1 MAGNLLPLFQESS
14 SLIFLFG
21 SYLYYN
27 TLSIPFVHLPLM
39 ERKVICGL
47 WICRYKMGPS
57 CLFRIR
63 ESKNMKHEV
72 FLQDAL
78 GFEVKNWERPI
89 FHLTK
94 ICKYENVIVLQ
105 EIFLVHLYNMYSKY
119 RVIFTSYTEESIS
132 LPYSYPFLIYIYI
145 NIIRSAV
152 IRVQNIEI

>member
-1 MAGNLLPLFQESS
+1 MAVNLLPLFQESS

-27 TLSIPFVHLPLM
+27 ALSIPFVHLPLM

-47 WICRYKMGPS
+47 WICRYKICPS
-57 CLFRIR
+57 GLFRIR
-63 ESKNMKHEV
+63 ESKDMKHEV

-78 GFEVKNWERPI
+78 GFEVKNWERTI
-89 FHLTK
+89 FHPTK
-94 ICKYENVIVLQ
+94 ICKFENAIVLQ

-132 LPYSYPFLIYIYI
+132 LAYSYPFLMCIYIH
-145 NIIRSAV
+145 IILSAV